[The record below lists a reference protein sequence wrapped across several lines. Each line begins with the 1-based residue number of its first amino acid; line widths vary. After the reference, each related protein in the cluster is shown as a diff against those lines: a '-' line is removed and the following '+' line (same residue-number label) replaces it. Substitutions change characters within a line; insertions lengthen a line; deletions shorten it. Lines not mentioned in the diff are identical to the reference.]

1 MTYPNDHASLYVRLG
16 ASNRNSPAR
25 VACLGATA
33 LCAVVALL
41 GLSWLSQP
49 PSHHSSV
56 PILPTDEAKAA
67 PAARVVRT
75 DEAKA
80 ALAARVVRTDDAKS
94 APADRVVSLPG
105 APPLEDVHYAGH
117 VTVDAS
123 AGNKLFYW
131 FIESSRVGH
140 GKEAPHDV
148 PLVIWLNGGPGASS
162 LTGLLVEGIGPLLL
176 QPDGETL
183 EPMESSW
190 HHLAHVIAWEQPVG
204 TGFATTATGSYVT
217 DMTQMATQLLEG
229 MRQFY
234 LLHPEYRTSPVFVTG
249 ESFAG
254 KYIPHFCAHVHGL
267 NKRAAAL
274 GEEWPLPLAGL
285 AVGNGVLKPL
295 LQFGLIPQVAE
306 ALGYTD
312 AATRAAAA
320 SSLATCKQRLR
331 AIAEAPAAAR
341 TPAAWKFAYDPCQN
355 VESNIY
361 GDAVPFV
368 YDVREPTDKF
378 GAVTDYMTKYLN
390 QPEVRAALH
399 VGETVWQQADGGQP
413 GNLVSDNLWR
423 DQIDDL
429 PEGMLGLLFDH
440 YRVLFYAGQY
450 DGSMCNQL
458 GVSRTID
465 TVRWAGSATYANS
478 SVCTWKVGGVPAGV
492 LRAAGRFGF
501 LVVLNSG
508 HLVPMNQP
516 VHASEMIRY
525 LIAPTKPSFEGM
537 CG

>member
-1 MTYPNDHASLYVRLG
+1 M
-16 ASNRNSPAR
+16 
-25 VACLGATA
+25 
-33 LCAVVALL
+33 
-41 GLSWLSQP
+41 SWLSQP
-49 PSHHSSV
+49 PSHHSPASV
-56 PILPTDEAKAA
+56 LH
-67 PAARVVRT
+67 
-75 DEAKA
+75 
-80 ALAARVVRTDDAKS
+80 TDDANALPLDDANALQSNDIVRTIDTKS
-94 APADRVVSLPG
+94 APADRVISLPG
-105 APPLEDVHYAGH
+105 APLLKDVHYAGH
-117 VTVDAS
+117 VTVNAS

-148 PLVIWLNGGPGASS
+148 PLIIWLNGGPGASS
-162 LTGLLVEGIGPLLL
+162 LTGLLVEGVGPLLL
-176 QPDGETL
+176 QPDGATL
-183 EPMESSW
+183 RPTESSW
-190 HHLAHVIAWEQPVG
+190 HHLAHVIAWDQPVG
-204 TGFATTATGSYVT
+204 TGFATTATGGYVT
-217 DMTQMATQLLEG
+217 DMTQMAAQLLEG

-234 LLHPEYRTSPVFVTG
+234 LLHPEYRTSPVYVTG

-254 KYIPHFCAHVHGL
+254 KYIPHFCAYVHGV
-267 NKRAAAL
+267 NRRAAAL

-285 AVGNGVLKPL
+285 AVGNGVLKPY
-295 LQFGLIPQVAE
+295 LQFAAIPQVAE

-320 SSLATCKQRLR
+320 SSLAACKQRLS
-331 AIAEAPAAAR
+331 AIAEAPTAAR
-341 TPAAWKFAYDPCQN
+341 TPAAWRFAYDACQD

-368 YDVREPTDKF
+368 YDVRDPTNTF
-378 GAVTDYMTKYLN
+378 GDVTDYMTKYLN
-390 QPEVRAALH
+390 QPSVREALH
-399 VGETVWQQADGGQP
+399 VGETAWKQADGGQP

-423 DQIDDL
+423 EQIDDL

-465 TVRWAGSATYANS
+465 AVRWAGGAAYANS
-478 SVCTWKVGGVPAGV
+478 SACTWKVGGVPAGV

-516 VHASEMIRY
+516 GHASEMIRY
-525 LIAPTKPSFEGM
+525 LIAPQKPSFEGM